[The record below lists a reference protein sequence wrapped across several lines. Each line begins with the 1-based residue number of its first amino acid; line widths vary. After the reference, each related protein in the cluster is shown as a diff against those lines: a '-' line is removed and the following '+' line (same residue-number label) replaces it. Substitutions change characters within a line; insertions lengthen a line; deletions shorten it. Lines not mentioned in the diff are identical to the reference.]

1 MKTYKQAQSEILA
14 AIKEAEEITGFAHP
28 SNAREIYDN
37 AKIFTKKNNSMV
49 ADGDN
54 DVVLYLFGWERIVY
68 AKKRRTL
75 MYFVRILIASRYSIM
90 SLDQAKKFVNG
101 GIEATPEVI
110 SEVETSPVATPKRMI
125 KLSTSRM
132 ANISLAIAKQLDF
145 VASKHE
151 YNIMCD
157 GYNTA
162 NESAKEMECL
172 DMAVRFCGCAAYY
185 DNLSRVTSEADEIE
199 VAEKQE
205 VKTFTQLVNLVNN
218 SVCVCLKD
226 INIDFDIFTYSDYK
240 YKEEGFICEVLE
252 FQNEKL
258 IVINTDEGD
267 DYITRSEEYA
277 KDIIL
282 EWIKG
287 E

>member
-28 SNAREIYDN
+28 SNVREIYDN
-37 AKIFTKKNNSMV
+37 AKIFTKKNNAMV

-54 DVVLYLFGWERIVY
+54 DVVLHLFRWERVVY

-101 GIEATPEVI
+101 GIEATLEVI
-110 SEVETSPVATPKRMI
+110 SEVETSPVAT
-125 KLSTSRM
+125 LE
-132 ANISLAIAKQLDF
+132 
-145 VASKHE
+145 V
-151 YNIMCD
+151 
-157 GYNTA
+157 
-162 NESAKEMECL
+162 
-172 DMAVRFCGCAAYY
+172 
-185 DNLSRVTSEADEIE
+185 DEIE
-199 VAEKQE
+199 VSEKEQ

-218 SVCVCLKD
+218 SVSVCLKD

-282 EWIKG
+282 DWIKG

>member
-28 SNAREIYDN
+28 SNVREIYDN
-37 AKIFTKKNNSMV
+37 AKIFTKKNNAMV

-54 DVVLYLFGWERIVY
+54 DVVLHLFRWERVVY

-110 SEVETSPVATPKRMI
+110 SEVETSPVAT
-125 KLSTSRM
+125 LE
-132 ANISLAIAKQLDF
+132 
-145 VASKHE
+145 V
-151 YNIMCD
+151 
-157 GYNTA
+157 
-162 NESAKEMECL
+162 
-172 DMAVRFCGCAAYY
+172 
-185 DNLSRVTSEADEIE
+185 DEIE
-199 VAEKQE
+199 VSEKEQ

-218 SVCVCLKD
+218 SVSVCLKD

-282 EWIKG
+282 DWIKG